1 MPGRCCVAQPRCS
14 DKMQLR
20 SAALLFV
27 LLAAFITAAQAQEK
41 WIVLEHPLVLADAD
55 GKTVTSDDF
64 PGKFLLVYFGYSHCA
79 DQCPTAL
86 SAMVEAL
93 DQIGPAADQI
103 QPLFVTVDPERD
115 RGAALRDF
123 TAAFAKRL
131 VGLTGSPPQVAAPAR
146 AGPGAAP
153 AAPRSPRSRPATR
166 HRAAPVWTRSA
177 RRRCRGCRRPAG
189 NRWRGTAASTTP
201 RCASRSPPAR
211 QKTTALPPFR
221 RDET

>member
-1 MPGRCCVAQPRCS
+1 
-14 DKMQLR
+14 MQLR

-64 PGKFLLVYFGYSHCA
+64 PEKFLLVYFGYTHCA

-93 DQIGPAADQI
+93 AEIGPAADYI

-115 RGAALRDF
+115 RGVALNEF
-123 TAAFAKRL
+123 TAAFDKRL
-131 VGLTGSPPQVAAPAR
+131 VGLTGSQVQIAA
-146 AGPGAAP
+146 AAEMLGVEY
-153 AAPRSPRSRPATR
+153 RK
-166 HRAAPVWTRSA
+166 VL
-177 RRRCRGCRRPAG
+177 AG
-189 NRWRGTAASTTP
+189 NEDYVIDHSSVLSLIGPDRRNAVTFAFAEPYLIAAKLIAELDRGGI
-201 RCASRSPPAR
+201 
-211 QKTTALPPFR
+211 ALGKINNLR
-221 RDET
+221 AYR